1 MNGTSLLIKRD
12 MRETILLDSVRTVR
26 RRPSVSQEVGSHQE
40 LNLPVT

>member
-12 MRETILLDSVRTVR
+12 LGETILLDCVRTVR
-26 RRPSVSQEVGSHQE
+26 RWPSVSQEVGSHQE